1 MRAVVCHEFTEYRN
15 LKVEPFPDP
24 ELRDGHVLIDTH
36 AAGLGF
42 ATSLWVAGRYQRKP
56 PLPFVP
62 GTEISGVVSAVGAG
76 VEHVRAGD
84 RVVATLDWGG
94 HAGRCL
100 AHAACV
106 HPIPD
111 EMPFDDA
118 VCFAIT
124 YPTSYGAL
132 VWRARLQENEALLVH
147 GAAGAV
153 GLAALQIGKALG
165 ARVIATASTRQRLEF
180 AMAHGA
186 DHGIALEE
194 GTFYEKVRDLTGGL
208 GADVIFDPYGGPVT
222 NESLRCIAHE
232 GRLLTIGYAAGE
244 IPQIPANRLLLKNCS
259 VMGFN
264 LGEYVGWGPIDQRV
278 RYGAQVAEMQA
289 DLQRH
294 YSAGSLRPV
303 VDRIFT
309 LDEFVPALDALL
321 NREVQGKAIFT
332 VTDADR

>member
-1 MRAVVCHEFTEYRN
+1 MRAVVCHEFTDYHN
-15 LKVEPFPDP
+15 LKAEDCPDP
-24 ELRDGHVLIDTH
+24 EITDDHVLIDTH

-42 ATSLWVAGRYQRKP
+42 ATSLWIAGRYQRKP
-56 PLPFVP
+56 PLPFIT
-62 GTEISGVVSAVGAG
+62 GTEIAGVVSAVGPG
-76 VEHVRAGD
+76 VEGFKPGD
-84 RVVATLDWGG
+84 RVLATVDWGG

-111 EMPFDDA
+111 DMPFNDA

-132 VWRARLQENEALLVH
+132 VWRARLRENEALLVH

-165 ARVIATASTRQRLEF
+165 ARVIATASSRERLDF
-180 AMAHGA
+180 AMAYGA
-186 DHGIALEE
+186 DHGIALDD
-194 GTFYEKVRDLTGGL
+194 GPFYETVRNLTDGL
-208 GADVIFDPYGGPVT
+208 GADVICDPYGGPVT

-264 LGEYVGWGPIDQRV
+264 LGEYMGWGLTDQRE
-278 RYGAQVAEMQA
+278 RYSARISEMHA

-294 YSAGSLRPV
+294 YTAGSLKPAV
-303 VDRIFT
+303 GRIFT

-332 VTDADR
+332 ITDADR